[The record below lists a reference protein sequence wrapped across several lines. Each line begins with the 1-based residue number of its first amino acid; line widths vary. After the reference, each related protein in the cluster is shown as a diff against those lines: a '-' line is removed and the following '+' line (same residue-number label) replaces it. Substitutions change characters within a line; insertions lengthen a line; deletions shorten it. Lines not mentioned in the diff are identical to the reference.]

1 MQSVSL
7 KLVTMGVGIAFLLMA
22 AGGSKTPPGKVLL
35 QRSCTACHSLD
46 AIQARRLSREDWSL
60 ELDKMISMGAKV
72 RNRKAL
78 LDYLAAT
85 YGASK

>member
-1 MQSVSL
+1 
-7 KLVTMGVGIAFLLMA
+7 MGVGIAVLLL
-22 AGGSKTPPGKVLL
+22 AGAGSKTPTGKVLL

-85 YGASK
+85 YGPGR